1 MTNLSREPSRNL
13 AGGKSALNLLKRA
26 LVLVLKCISLFGGGA
41 GGHAGPEVMAFSCLR

>member
-26 LVLVLKCISLFGGGA
+26 LVLVLKCISLFRGG